1 MVNYKLLNGVSL
13 AYIGDAYYDLW
24 IRQYL
29 INKGYTKVND
39 LHKLATKYVS
49 ATAQAK
55 IINHLMKNKDL
66 LEEEI
71 EIVKRG
77 RNAKINHKKH
87 NVDILTYKHSTS
99 FESLIGYLYLMEKKE
114 RLNKII
120 LFAIEL
126 VESW

>member
-29 INKGYTKVND
+29 IEKGYTKVND

-55 IINHLMKNKDL
+55 IKYELMESNYL
-66 LEEEI
+66 TGEEI

-77 RNAKINHKKH
+77 RNAKSNHKKH

-99 FESLIGYLYLMEKKE
+99 FEALIGYLYLMDKKE
-114 RLNKII
+114 RLNDII